1 MQVLLEI
8 IARKARLLLF
18 RRLLVLLSY
27 FIPAHDQ
34 KAGAVERVSDRGL
47 IQGIK
52 LTLLP
57 FFY

>member
-1 MQVLLEI
+1 MQVLLLE
-8 IARKARLLLF
+8 IARKAQLLLF
-18 RRLLVLLSY
+18 RRLLVLSY